1 MAAGMREATMVHS
14 DNGQRRASLATN
26 PSLEIPNRT
35 GLLDYVSILPD
46 LRRRAYRRMT
56 ESKSVSTIEIVG
68 AFTDLGMVLQQALVV
83 LLGHYPENHFSD
95 SGSKHYVAAIIAQST
110 HWHYMRASAFGV
122 GQSGSV
128 VQTLTAEGTVR
139 DLERWIGEI
148 VFSLCGMDVRL
159 PNEDERAWQHAWS
172 ERLPQ

>member
-1 MAAGMREATMVHS
+1 MVHS

-95 SGSKHYVAAIIAQST
+95 SGSKHYVAAIICSKHSLAL
-110 HWHYMRASAFGV
+110 HASQRLRCR
-122 GQSGSV
+122 QSGSV